1 MWASQAALVVKNAP
15 ANAGDV
21 RDTGLISGWG
31 RSPGEGHGNLLQYTG
46 LENATDSGVCWLWST
61 GCKESDMTEAT

>member
-1 MWASQAALVVKNAP
+1 MALVVKKSPASVGDERGVGSAP
-15 ANAGDV
+15 
-21 RDTGLISGWG
+21 GLG